1 MESDSIK
8 VNSYIMIGILILVC
22 QLVRI
27 LINAKIKS
35 NSYFMFY
42 MKVHLSN
49 LQIEISINTLHFCN
63 TSWIRLSI
71 DLLKINHSLA
81 VCLWLKAKIEME
93 RNNSSYQQSFHLILI
108 SALQGL
114 HHKPRT
120 FKIFNV
126 SSNLSKFNRNQDH

>member
-8 VNSYIMIGILILVC
+8 VNSYMMIGILILVC

-42 MKVHLSN
+42 MKVYLPN
-49 LQIEISINTLHFCN
+49 LEIEIFINTLHFCN

-71 DLLKINHSLA
+71 DLLKSNHRLA

-93 RNNSSYQQSFHLILI
+93 RNNTSYRQSFHLILI
-108 SALQGL
+108 SAL
-114 HHKPRT
+114 
-120 FKIFNV
+120 
-126 SSNLSKFNRNQDH
+126 